1 MDGFTEAKKLMT
13 GSVFKSGTVWPGP
26 EVLQVAVENQRQND
40 ETEQGV
46 VEQQNTVQK
55 KVKSLL
61 QNKSVHPCNSNEADG
76 YSRWDL
82 QL

>member
-13 GSVFKSGTVWPGP
+13 GSVFKSRTVWPGP
-26 EVLQVAVENQRQND
+26 EVVQVAVENKRQND

-55 KVKSLL
+55 KSEKFASKQKCSPL
-61 QNKSVHPCNSNEADG
+61 Q
-76 YSRWDL
+76 
-82 QL
+82 